1 MSYCT
6 WNEACY
12 SISKE
17 LWLMYDRV
25 CHDRASHSEGD
36 GGEGGSCPVPEL
48 GKWTTNTPLETMW
61 ALDRLQEVQDTTRLL
76 TNSVKITMFIGEG
89 PIHAWAC
96 SWSRL
101 QPRAGK
107 PGQKNLL
114 VHLPGQNL
122 PSAEQQRE
130 SAGGAHKGLKKTADT
145 GSCADW
151 LLHFAKPRYSPVA
164 LSLPVGDQRD
174 L

>member
-6 WNEACY
+6 WNEAGY

-36 GGEGGSCPVPEL
+36 GGEGGSCPVPGL

-76 TNSVKITMFIGEG
+76 TNSVKITMF
-89 PIHAWAC
+89 AWWGDR
-96 SWSRL
+96 SM
-101 QPRAGK
+101 P
-107 PGQKNLL
+107 
-114 VHLPGQNL
+114 
-122 PSAEQQRE
+122 E
-130 SAGGAHKGLKKTADT
+130 SALDPDCSLGLGNLDRKTYWYICQAKICHQLSSKEKALGAHKGLKKRADT